1 MRDEAC
7 ACSHTKREAGVGSTS
22 FWQAE
27 VERQASESS
36 IATPLQGRIEAE
48 VAVVGGGITGT
59 SAALWLARSGARV
72 VLLEGRRIAA
82 GASGRNGGFLLGG
95 TSETY
100 GTAIERY
107 GRERAR
113 HVWAFNVGNQEL
125 AVGLVQEL
133 AERGWDCGYR
143 QTGSLRIAASPR
155 ELEGVT
161 RSIGLMREDGWE
173 ADSVAREDLPPTL
186 RTSYLGA
193 AYYPRDAQ
201 IQPARFVT
209 GIARLAAE
217 AGALVHED
225 SPVTS
230 IEIGDDGFVVSAGE
244 GHVHARAL
252 LLATN
257 AWSGEIGRA
266 LGAEWLAKVIVPTRG
281 QVLSTAPVAERLFAC
296 PCYADE
302 GYQYWRQLDDGRL
315 VVGGWRNHSF
325 ETETCSDETPGDEVQ
340 RHLDGFVHATL
351 GLPDLR
357 VEHRWAGIMA
367 FSPDE
372 LPLVGPL
379 PGVPNCYIAAGY
391 TGHGNAYALRASRM
405 LADLLAGKA
414 HDDAALFEPARLA
427 PSKFLGSEP

>member
-1 MRDEAC
+1 M
-7 ACSHTKREAGVGSTS
+7 GSMS

-27 VERQASESS
+27 VRRQAPDDVVA
-36 IATPLQGRIEAE
+36 IPLRGRVEAE
-48 VAVVGGGITGT
+48 AVIVGGGITGT
-59 SAALWLARSGARV
+59 SAALWLARSGVRV
-72 VLLEGRRIAA
+72 VLLEGRQIAA

-100 GTAIERY
+100 GTAIDRY

-113 HVWAFNVGNQEL
+113 RVWAFNVGNQEL
-125 AVGLVQEL
+125 AVGLVREL

-155 ELEGVT
+155 ELEDVT

-173 ADSVAREDLPPTL
+173 ADPVAREDLPPTL
-186 RTSYLGA
+186 RTAYLGA

-209 GIARLAAE
+209 GIARLAVE
-217 AGALVHED
+217 AGALVHEN
-225 SPVTS
+225 SPATS
-230 IEIGDDGFVVSAGE
+230 IEVGDGGFVVSVGE
-244 GHVHARAL
+244 GRVHARSL

-257 AWSGEIGRA
+257 AWTGEVGRS
-266 LGAEWLAKVIVPTRG
+266 LGAEWLSQAIVPTRG
-281 QVLSTAPVAERLFAC
+281 QVLSTAPIEERLFAC

-315 VVGGWRNHSF
+315 VVGGWRNRSF
-325 ETETCSDETPGDEVQ
+325 ETEACSDETPGQEVQ

-351 GLPDLR
+351 GQPDLR
-357 VEHRWAGIMA
+357 IEHRWAGVMA

-372 LPLVGPL
+372 LPLVGRL

-391 TGHGNAYALRASRM
+391 TGHGNAYALRASRV

-414 HDDAALFEPARLA
+414 HDDAALFDPARLA
-427 PSKFLGSEP
+427 PPQFLSSAP